1 MLTNK
6 LNLGARV
13 GIALATAVFCAAPAL
28 GDSHFPKP
36 RHGTDDADKLAREC
50 EQAGHQVEE
59 LSQRFFGS
67 EVCSANLRACRFSTD
82 ISKNPAR
89 QAKSIS
95 GCVFDW
101 ETYADENPS
110 MRFGHMYRGG
120 SCEEKNALSGEELN
134 WKTCAAALGGCREP
148 FVRRIGGVGG
158 EATESRFAPC
168 IRDEDPKAALNVR
181 DSRGRTPLMLAI
193 LQDDLDETKSLLERG
208 ANARLKDRRG
218 WTAMHYAVSSREIS
232 EDLVRALLEAD
243 PEQDLSVE
251 SHRYSETPLHI
262 LAGRPD
268 NLEALKMLLEAGA
281 DVTVK
286 NRRQRTP
293 LHLAQ
298 AHGNTKAILL
308 IAKHAG
314 Y

>member
-6 LNLGARV
+6 MNLGARV
-13 GIALATAVFCAAPAL
+13 GIALATAALCAAPAL

-36 RHGTDDADKLAREC
+36 RHATGDSDALAREC
-50 EQAGHQVEE
+50 EQAGHQVVE

-67 EVCSANLRACRFSTD
+67 EVCSTNLRACRFAPD
-82 ISKNPAR
+82 INKNPAWTPR
-89 QAKSIS
+89 TTR

-101 ETYADENPS
+101 ETYAAQNPS
-110 MRFGHMYRGG
+110 MRFGHMFLGKN
-120 SCEEKNALSGEELN
+120 CQEKNLVSGDELN
-134 WKTCAAALGGCREP
+134 WNTCAVSVGHCPEP

-168 IRDEDPKAALNVR
+168 IRDDPGAVLNAR

-193 LQDDLDETKSLLERG
+193 LRDDLDETKSLLDRG

-232 EDLVRALLEAD
+232 EQLVRALLEAD

-251 SHRYSETPLHI
+251 SRRYSETPLHI